1 VPLHVTQSA
10 KRDLKS
16 IWAYIAADSRTAAD
30 PVHAQLTL
38 RFDSILRNPQIGKVR
53 SDIADDM
60 RGIPV
65 GRYLIL
71 YIQLHGVI
79 YIMRVLHG
87 ARDIRKTYQ
96 EEID

>member
-1 VPLHVTQSA
+1 MRLHVTQSA

-30 PVHAQLTL
+30 RVHAQLTL
-38 RFDSILRNPQIGKVR
+38 QFESILRNPQIGKVR
-53 SDIADDM
+53 PDIADDV
-60 RGIPV
+60 RGVPV

-71 YIQLHGVI
+71 YIQFHGAI

-87 ARDIRKTYQ
+87 ARDIRKAYR
-96 EEID
+96 EGID